1 MNTKIISPGQ
11 KLKELRKKYKIKQH
25 EICGTQIT
33 RGMISMIETDKAGL
47 TKNTAILI
55 TENIKR
61 LCEERNISCN
71 VSLEYLLESEEEQAK
86 KILKNF
92 LELFSSQPEKIFSNS
107 FQEEFGEIE
116 KIINTYQL
124 KDDKYTIYRTIGDI
138 FKKSKEYYKAYSY
151 YLRAFESCTNL
162 FNDVRLI
169 KLIVNIGFCC
179 NHLKRFKETLE
190 FNKLASIYMDDIPE
204 DLNYKIKFNN
214 LIALKNLKEYD
225 LMLIE
230 LNQLEITFQRK
241 LNSERIE
248 KVNVMILKANCLK
261 EKKLYIEA
269 ISAHRDVLTLANS
282 NIELQ
287 LVTLCNLIE
296 IYIELNDSSNLRKYL
311 DRCIAHLIDYQLVND
326 KIYSSEIYNDI
337 GLGYYTIH
345 EFELSKLYF
354 NKSVIEAKE
363 TKNANILLL
372 ALNKLLDIAICANNL
387 DEVEELKMQT
397 LEIISLKLLPSNNVL
412 LIKILKYYNSIGRT
426 QTVDDILSFA
436 ESLF

>member
-1 MNTKIISPGQ
+1 
-11 KLKELRKKYKIKQH
+11 
-25 EICGTQIT
+25 
-33 RGMISMIETDKAGL
+33 
-47 TKNTAILI
+47 
-55 TENIKR
+55 
-61 LCEERNISCN
+61 
-71 VSLEYLLESEEEQAK
+71 
-86 KILKNF
+86 
-92 LELFSSQPEKIFSNS
+92 
-107 FQEEFGEIE
+107 
-116 KIINTYQL
+116 
-124 KDDKYTIYRTIGDI
+124 
-138 FKKSKEYYKAYSY
+138 
-151 YLRAFESCTNL
+151 
-162 FNDVRLI
+162 
-169 KLIVNIGFCC
+169 
-179 NHLKRFKETLE
+179 
-190 FNKLASIYMDDIPE
+190 
-204 DLNYKIKFNN
+204 
-214 LIALKNLKEYD
+214 
-225 LMLIE
+225 MLIE

-397 LEIISLKLLPSNNVL
+397 LEIVSLKLLPSNNVL

>member
-179 NHLKRFKETLE
+179 
-190 FNKLASIYMDDIPE
+190 
-204 DLNYKIKFNN
+204 
-214 LIALKNLKEYD
+214 
-225 LMLIE
+225 
-230 LNQLEITFQRK
+230 
-241 LNSERIE
+241 
-248 KVNVMILKANCLK
+248 CLK
-261 EKKLYIEA
+261 EFKRI
-269 ISAHRDVLTLANS
+269 
-282 NIELQ
+282 
-287 LVTLCNLIE
+287 
-296 IYIELNDSSNLRKYL
+296 
-311 DRCIAHLIDYQLVND
+311 
-326 KIYSSEIYNDI
+326 
-337 GLGYYTIH
+337 
-345 EFELSKLYF
+345 
-354 NKSVIEAKE
+354 
-363 TKNANILLL
+363 
-372 ALNKLLDIAICANNL
+372 
-387 DEVEELKMQT
+387 
-397 LEIISLKLLPSNNVL
+397 
-412 LIKILKYYNSIGRT
+412 
-426 QTVDDILSFA
+426 
-436 ESLF
+436 